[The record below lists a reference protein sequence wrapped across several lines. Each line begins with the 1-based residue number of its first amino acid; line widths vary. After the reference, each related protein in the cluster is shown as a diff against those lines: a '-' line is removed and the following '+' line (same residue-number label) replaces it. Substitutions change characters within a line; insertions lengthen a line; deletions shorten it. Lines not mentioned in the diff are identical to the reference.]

1 VRGKKGYT
9 VYCEACHAAD
19 LAGTNSG
26 DSGAPPLK
34 RDGFMEGS
42 DANALYTKIQ
52 KTMPL
57 DAPDSLTAEEY
68 VDILAYILQEN
79 GFPAGPQDLRADAA
93 VLRGVRFVRR

>member
-1 VRGKKGYT
+1 
-9 VYCEACHAAD
+9 
-19 LAGTNSG
+19 
-26 DSGAPPLK
+26 
-34 RDGFMEGS
+34 
-42 DANALYTKIQ
+42 
-52 KTMPL
+52 MPL